1 MAKQSIY
8 VPQTGTMYPSAAAA
22 SSALGVDA
30 SNIGKVLRGQRQS
43 AGGYNFVKVDPNV
56 KQSKLQDI
64 NKTIDISLTEQ
75 QKRRQAKRRLRSRQ
89 RMLETATRA
98 ERAAQSKAARELRQT
113 LVEANKLL
121 KEYDKRGLSGISGV
135 VPELERLKDI
145 IGQNKRGGFNADL
158 KNLKGFTEHEL
169 ESLRDA
175 ITRQMNRKDFK
186 DLEAQESR
194 KQAIAY
200 QLGLEVEELEKYTNL
215 LPTLWHILD
224 LASHRQEKGSDPPY
238 DEIMDAMQAGIDP
251 DALQEILLDIES
263 ETERYDREKEEAEN
277 SDIEMPSYLEF
288 IDPYISE
295 IREMREQLEQ
305 LEQEQLEQEQ
315 LEILGS
321 EEGEKPEKNIF
332 NGELTYFN

>member
-1 MAKQSIY
+1 MAKQIIY
-8 VPQTGTMYPSAAAA
+8 VPQTGTIYPSAAAA

-64 NKTIDISLTEQ
+64 NKTIDTSLTEQ
-75 QKRRQAKRRLRSRQ
+75 QKRRQEKRRSRSRQ
-89 RMLETATRA
+89 RVQ
-98 ERAAQSKAARELRQT
+98 QSKAARELRQT

-200 QLGLEVEELEKYTNL
+200 QLGLEVEELEKYTKL

-224 LASHRQEKGSDPPY
+224 LAEKAQGQGY
-238 DEIMDAMQAGIDP
+238 DQSLYRAVMDAMQAGT
-251 DALQEILLDIES
+251 DADTLQEILADIEDETGRYIEEKS
-263 ETERYDREKEEAEN
+263 EDVADEMPGYDDFISPYLEEIQQMREELEKLEEEEAE
-277 SDIEMPSYLEF
+277 EE
-288 IDPYISE
+288 DPDNPF
-295 IREMREQLEQ
+295 R
-305 LEQEQLEQEQ
+305 
-315 LEILGS
+315 GD
-321 EEGEKPEKNIF
+321 
-332 NGELTYFN
+332 LTYFD

>member
-224 LASHRQEKGSDPPY
+224 LAEKAQGQGY
-238 DEIMDAMQAGIDP
+238 DHSLYRAVMDAMQAGT
-251 DALQEILLDIES
+251 DADTLQEILSDIEDETGRYIEEKS
-263 ETERYDREKEEAEN
+263 EDVADEMPGYDDFISPYLEEIQQMREELEKLEEEEAE
-277 SDIEMPSYLEF
+277 EE
-288 IDPYISE
+288 DPDNPF
-295 IREMREQLEQ
+295 RGDL
-305 LEQEQLEQEQ
+305 
-315 LEILGS
+315 
-321 EEGEKPEKNIF
+321 N
-332 NGELTYFN
+332 YFD

>member
-8 VPQTGTMYPSAAAA
+8 VPQTGTIYPSAAAA
-22 SSALGVDA
+22 SAALGVDA

-43 AGGYNFVKVDPNV
+43 AGGYNFVKVDPTI

-64 NKTIDISLTEQ
+64 NETIDTSLTEQ
-75 QKRRQAKRRLRSRQ
+75 QKRRQAKRRARSRQ
-89 RMLETATRA
+89 RVQETATRA

-145 IGQNKRGGFNADL
+145 IGQNKRGGFNSDL

-175 ITRQMNRKDFK
+175 ITRQMNRKNFK

-200 QLGLEVEELEKYTNL
+200 QLGLEVEELEKYTKL

-224 LASHRQEKGSDPPY
+224 LAEKAQGQGY
-238 DEIMDAMQAGIDP
+238 DQSLYRAVMDAMQAGT
-251 DALQEILLDIES
+251 DADTLQEILADIEDETGRYIEEKS
-263 ETERYDREKEEAEN
+263 EDIADEMPGYDDFISPYLEEIQQMREELEKLEEEEAE
-277 SDIEMPSYLEF
+277 EE
-288 IDPYISE
+288 DPE
-295 IREMREQLEQ
+295 NPFR
-305 LEQEQLEQEQ
+305 
-315 LEILGS
+315 GD
-321 EEGEKPEKNIF
+321 
-332 NGELTYFN
+332 LTYFD